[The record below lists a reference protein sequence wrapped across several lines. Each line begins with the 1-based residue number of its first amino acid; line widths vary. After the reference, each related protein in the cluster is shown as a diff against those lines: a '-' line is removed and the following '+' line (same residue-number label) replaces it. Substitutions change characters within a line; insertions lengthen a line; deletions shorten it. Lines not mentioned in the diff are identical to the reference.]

1 MTDTLTDADLERHAL
16 DNGLK
21 VVLHHDPA
29 IPLVAINLW
38 YHVGSKNER
47 RGRTGFAHLFEHLLF
62 QGSAN
67 VDANEHF
74 RYVQQA
80 GGVANGSTWFDRT
93 NYHEVL
99 PSHQLD
105 LGMWLESDRMG
116 FFLPAITQEK
126 LETQR
131 DVVINER
138 RQKMDNQPYGL
149 AFERLHEQLYLE
161 NHPYSWP
168 VIGYIPDIEAATLD
182 DVRDFFRTYYAPNN
196 AVLTL
201 AGDFDRGR
209 ALDSIARYFGDIP
222 PTGPVPR
229 PQIPQ
234 ESKSGVRREVLED
247 KVHLPRLYMAFQGP
261 AYGEDAWYAGDI
273 LTAALASGKS
283 SLLYRDLIYERQL
296 AQDVGCFL
304 FPTEVEATFT
314 FMITA
319 RPGVELM
326 DIERAVFEHLET
338 IRRGELPEDQLD
350 RSRNRLL
357 TSYYHDLQSLDQRAD
372 LLSHFTTFFDAPELV
387 FRQGSRYRA
396 VQNADLTAFVNR
408 YLTPENRAVVHVVP
422 KKDPS

>member
-1 MTDTLTDADLERHAL
+1 MTQTPSFALERQTL
-16 DNGLK
+16 SNGLK

-29 IPLVAINLW
+29 VPLVAINLW

-67 VDANEHF
+67 VEANEHF

-105 LGMWLESDRMG
+105 LGLWLESDRMG

-149 AFERLHEQLYLE
+149 AFERLHEQLYRE
-161 NHPYSWP
+161 DHPYSWP

-182 DVRDFFRTYYAPNN
+182 DVREFFRTYYAPNN

-201 AGDFDRGR
+201 AGDFDRDL
-209 ALDSIARYFGDIP
+209 ALAGIERFFGEIA
-222 PTGPVPR
+222 PTDEIPR
-229 PQIPQ
+229 PAIPSQ
-234 ESKSGVRREVLED
+234 SRDGVRREVLED
-247 KVHLPRLYMAFQGP
+247 QVHLPRLYMAFQGP
-261 AYGEDAWYAGDI
+261 AYGQSQWYAGDA
-273 LTAALASGKS
+273 LTAVLASGKS
-283 SLLYRDLIYERQL
+283 SLLYRDLVYERQL
-296 AQDVGCFL
+296 AQDVGCYL

-314 FMITA
+314 LMVTA
-319 RPGVELM
+319 RPGVDLSE
-326 DIERAVFEHLET
+326 LET
-338 IRRGELPEDQLD
+338 IVLDHLEKIRQGSLPEEQVE
-350 RSRNRLL
+350 RARNRLL
-357 TSYYHDLQSLDQRAD
+357 TSHYHGLQSLDQRAD
-372 LLSHFTTFFDAPELV
+372 LLSHFTTFFDDPERL
-387 FRQGSRYRA
+387 FSEGERYRA
-396 VQNADLTAFVNR
+396 IRGADVIVFANR
-408 YLTPENRAVVHVVP
+408 YLNVDSRAVIHVIP